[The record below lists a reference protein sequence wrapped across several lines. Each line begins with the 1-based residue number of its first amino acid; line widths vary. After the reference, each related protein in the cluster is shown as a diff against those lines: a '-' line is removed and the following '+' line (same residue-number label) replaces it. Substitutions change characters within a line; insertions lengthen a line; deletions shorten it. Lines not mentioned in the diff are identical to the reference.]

1 LYFMDEKTVKN
12 GEKMNLLDK
21 LVVWT
26 IPFVPKPIVGY
37 FSKNYI
43 AGSTL
48 DQAVKV
54 IQNLNAKGMMATMDL
69 LGEEVTDKNQSTEA
83 ANQYIKMLEEID
95 RLKLD
100 SNISLKPTHMGLDL
114 DEQFAFDNI
123 RRIVARAKELNNFV
137 RIDMEDHT
145 VTSTTIKMYL
155 KLKEEFDGHV
165 GTVIQAYMRRTND
178 DIQDMIRHK
187 ANIRLCKG
195 IYVEPREVVYKSM
208 PIINESFKYNLEQL
222 LKNKCYTGI
231 ATHDEILVFHAF
243 SVIRDLGLAKNEYEF
258 QMLLGVDEE
267 LRDIIVKSGH
277 RLRVY
282 VPYGKDWYR
291 YSTRR
296 LKENPRMAGMVA
308 RKIFGLG

>member
-1 LYFMDEKTVKN
+1 MSFF
-12 GEKMNLLDK
+12 DK

-26 IPFVPKPIVGY
+26 IPFVPKLIVGY

-48 DQAVKV
+48 EQAIKV
-54 IQNLNAKGMMATMDL
+54 IQDLNAKGMMATMDL
-69 LGEEVTDKNQSTEA
+69 LGEEVTDKNQSTDA
-83 ANQYIKMLEEID
+83 ANQYITMLEEIN

-100 SNISLKPTHMGLDL
+100 SNISLKPTHMGLEL
-114 DEQFAFDNI
+114 DEQFAFENI
-123 RRIVARAKELNNFV
+123 RRIVAKAKELNNFV

-145 VTSTTIKMYL
+145 VTSKTIEIFF
-155 KLKEEFDGHV
+155 KLKEEYEGHV
-165 GTVIQAYMRRTND
+165 GTVLQAYMRRTND
-178 DIQDMIRHK
+178 DIQDMVRHK

-195 IYVEPREVVYKSM
+195 IYVEPREVAFKYM

-231 ATHDEILVFHAF
+231 ATHDEILVFHAL
-243 SVIRDLGLAKNEYEF
+243 SVINDLGLSKNEYEF

-282 VPYGKDWYR
+282 VPYGKDWYQ

-296 LKENPRMAGMVA
+296 LKENPRMAGMA
-308 RKIFGLG
+308 FKKIFGLG